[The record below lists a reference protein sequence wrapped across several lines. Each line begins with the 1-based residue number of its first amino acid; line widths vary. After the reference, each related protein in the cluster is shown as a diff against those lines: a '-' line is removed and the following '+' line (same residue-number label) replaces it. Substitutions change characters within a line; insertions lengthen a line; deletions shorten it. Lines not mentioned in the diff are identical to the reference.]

1 MKNVFRVFKYILNY
15 KKDIVLNVLS
25 NLIYVFFSLFSFVMI
40 IPFISVLFGV
50 IEAPAQCPELS
61 LDKDV
66 LMDYLA
72 WNLNIYK
79 DIYGIYPCLI
89 AIGVVYIICIFFSAL
104 FRYLGMYFIVPIR
117 NGLVNDLRN
126 DVYKK
131 ICILP
136 ISFFSDKKKGDIMS
150 RLTSDLADIE
160 WSVVSSL
167 QMLVKD
173 SIMVIVFFSA
183 LILASWQLVLFIVVV
198 LPLAYFLIKKI
209 GNSLKRNS
217 IKGQKEMG
225 VLLSQCEETLG
236 GLRAIKSYGA
246 EGVTKEKFKQ
256 SNDYYTKV
264 MTKIFRRKEL
274 ASPLTEFLAIF
285 VLVAVVLFG
294 GELVLAGKMS
304 AAILIGFT
312 LIFAKVISPLQEL
325 STAYYNMQK
334 GDAAAIRIY
343 EILDAEEKITEC
355 ENPKQVSEF
364 KNSIEFRNVFFS
376 YDNSK
381 ENVLKDISFTVKKGQ
396 TVALVGESGAG
407 KSTLIDLI
415 SRFADVTSGEILF
428 DGVNIKELSINS
440 LRDKVGIV
448 TQEAILFNDTIFKN
462 IAFGNPSATMEEV
475 IAAAKIANA
484 DSFISKMEKGY
495 YTHLSDRG
503 LSLSGGERQRLCIA
517 RAVLKNPEI
526 LLLDEATS
534 ALDTQ
539 NEHEVQQALNTLMKD
554 RTSVVIA
561 HRLTTIMNADKI
573 LVMDKGVIVESG
585 THKELISKSGVYSR
599 LVNMQSLNS

>member
-1 MKNVFRVFKYILNY
+1 
-15 KKDIVLNVLS
+15 
-25 NLIYVFFSLFSFVMI
+25 
-40 IPFISVLFGV
+40 
-50 IEAPAQCPELS
+50 
-61 LDKDV
+61 
-66 LMDYLA
+66 
-72 WNLNIYK
+72 
-79 DIYGIYPCLI
+79 
-89 AIGVVYIICIFFSAL
+89 
-104 FRYLGMYFIVPIR
+104 MYFIVPIR

-173 SIMVIVFFSA
+173 SIMVLVFFSA
-183 LILASWQLVLFIVVV
+183 LIIASWQLVLFIVVV
-198 LPLAYFLIKKI
+198 LPIAYFLIKKI

-225 VLLSQCEETLG
+225 VLMSQCEETLG

-246 EGVTKEKFKQ
+246 EGITKEKFSQ

-343 EILDAEEKITEC
+343 EILDAEEKITEI
-355 ENPKQVSEF
+355 ENPKQVTEF
-364 KNSIEFRNVFFS
+364 QDKIEFRNVGFS
-376 YDNSK
+376 YNEKS
-381 ENVLKDISFTVKKGQ
+381 ERVLKNIKFTIQKGQ
-396 TVALVGESGAG
+396 TIALVGESGAG
-407 KSTLIDLI
+407 KSTLLDLI
-415 SRFADVTSGEILF
+415 SRFADTSEGEILF
-428 DGVNIKELSINS
+428 DGENIKNLAISS
-440 LRDKVGIV
+440 LRDKIGIV
-448 TQEAILFNDTIFKN
+448 TQEAILFNDTVFRN
-462 IAFGNPSATMEEV
+462 IAFGNPCATMQEV
-475 IAAAKIANA
+475 VAAAKIANA
-484 DSFISKMEKGY
+484 DQFINKMDKGY

-503 LSLSGGERQRLCIA
+503 MSLSGGERQRLCIA

-539 NEHEVQQALNTLMKD
+539 NEHEVQAALTSLMKN
-554 RTSVVIA
+554 RTSIVIA
-561 HRLTTIMNADKI
+561 HRLNTVMNADKI

-585 THKELISKSGVYSR
+585 THKELLVKGGIYSR
-599 LVNMQSLNS
+599 LVKMQNLDL

>member
-1 MKNVFRVFKYILNY
+1 MKNVFKVFRYILNY

-25 NLIYVFFSLFSFVMI
+25 NLIYVFFSLFSFIMI

-72 WNLNIYK
+72 WNLNSYK
-79 DIYGIYPCLI
+79 EIYGIYPCLI

-104 FRYLGMYFIVPIR
+104 FRYMGMYFIVPIR

-126 DVYKK
+126 DLYKK

-136 ISFFSDKKKGDIMS
+136 ISFFTDKKKGDIMS

-183 LILASWQLVLFIVVV
+183 LIIASWQLVLFIIVV
-198 LPLAYFLIKKI
+198 LPIAYFLIKKI

-217 IKGQKEMG
+217 IKGQREMG
-225 VLLSQCEETLG
+225 VLMSQCEETLG

-246 EGVTKEKFKQ
+246 EGVTKDKFKQ

-343 EILDAEEKITEC
+343 EILDADEKITER
-355 ENPKQVSEF
+355 ENPIQVSEF
-364 KNSIEFRNVFFS
+364 KDSIEFRNVFFS

-428 DGVNIKELSINS
+428 DGVNIKEIGINA
-440 LRDKVGIV
+440 LRSQIGIV

-462 IAFGNPSATMEEV
+462 IAFGNPSATMEDV

-503 LSLSGGERQRLCIA
+503 MSLSGGERQRLCIA
-517 RAVLKNPEI
+517 RAILKNPEI

-539 NEHEVQQALNTLMKD
+539 NEYEVQQALTQLMKE

-561 HRLTTIMNADKI
+561 HRLTTIMNADNI

-585 THKELISKSGVYSR
+585 THKELLKKGGIYSN
-599 LVNMQSLNS
+599 LVNMQTLNV

>member
-50 IEAPAQCPELS
+50 IDSPAQCPELS

-183 LILASWQLVLFIVVV
+183 LIIASWQLVLFIVIV

-355 ENPKQVSEF
+355 ENPIQVSEF
-364 KNSIEFRNVFFS
+364 KDSIEFRNVFFS

-517 RAVLKNPEI
+517 RAILKNPEI